1 MACDGLFGNRQATTE
16 TRGSQARRCR
26 RATLIDSP
34 RVVIGDA
41 HTAARF
47 GMRLAL
53 EADGFVIAGEALTAR
68 ETVNITVVERPDAS
82 LLDLDLPGGGI
93 VATKA
98 ICEAVPD
105 TAVVILATSARK
117 ADLLSAIRAGASGYL
132 LKSIDPLRL
141 PVALRRALA
150 GEAAIPR
157 ALVSRLVEEIRER
170 GSRRQVPLR
179 RDQRAGL
186 TPREWQVLELIS
198 EELPTRKIAA
208 QLGVSE
214 VTVRRHVSELLRKL
228 DVPDRTTLERRS
240 RNEDRRAGR
249 DSS

>member
-1 MACDGLFGNRQATTE
+1 
-16 TRGSQARRCR
+16 
-26 RATLIDSP
+26 LIP

-53 EADGFVIAGEALTAR
+53 EADGFTIAGEALTVPDVVS
-68 ETVNITVVERPDAS
+68 TTLVERPDAC
-82 LLDLDLPGGGI
+82 LVDLDLPGGGI

-98 ICEAVPD
+98 ICEGVPD
-105 TAVVILATSARK
+105 TAVVILATSTSK

-132 LKSIDPLRL
+132 LKSIEPSRL
-141 PVALRRALA
+141 PVALRCALA
-150 GEAAIPR
+150 GEVAIPR

-170 GSRRQVPLR
+170 GSRRQMPLR

-198 EELPTRKIAA
+198 EELPTRNIAS

-214 VTVRRHVSELLRKL
+214 VTIRRYLAQLLRKL
-228 DVPDRTTLERRS
+228 DVPDRAALARRT
-240 RNEDRRAGR
+240 RNEDFGAGR
-249 DSS
+249 VSS